1 MVMGARMSG
10 NQYRISVR
18 DEDGQTI
25 VDNLSVEG
33 EDVTIADAIAI
44 ERHSERMKFKVAQ
57 WQKVHNRRDLKDW
70 WVLSPARI
78 LKTPMKFD
86 VLVDQFSI

>member
-1 MVMGARMSG
+1 MSS
-10 NQYRISVR
+10 NQYRIWVR
-18 DEDGQTI
+18 DEDGQTV
-25 VDNLSVEG
+25 VDDLWVEG
-33 EDVTIADAIAI
+33 EDTTIADAIAI
-44 ERHSERMKFKVAQ
+44 QRHSERMKVKVAQ
-57 WQKVHNRRDLKDW
+57 WQKVHNRRDLKEW

>member
-1 MVMGARMSG
+1 MSS

-18 DEDGQTI
+18 DERGKTI
-25 VDNLSVEG
+25 VDNLVVEG
-33 EDVTIADAIAI
+33 DDVTIADAIAI
-44 ERHSERMKFKVAQ
+44 ERNSKRMKFKAAQ
-57 WQKVHNRRDLKDW
+57 WMKVHNRRDLKDW